1 MSVIRILPEAVS
13 NRIAA
18 GEVVERPASIVKE
31 LMENSLDAGAKRVSV
46 QIQRGG
52 RALVR
57 VIDDGC
63 GMDREDALLCLEAHA
78 TSKVRNTEDI
88 ENIRT
93 LGFRGE
99 ALPSIASVSRF
110 SMQTRTAD
118 QDVGSEVIADGG
130 DISQTGEAGCAPGTT
145 ITVRNLFYNM
155 PARRKFLRA
164 VRTEEQHIEEIV
176 LLLALA
182 HPEVAFQLSFDSRQV
197 IDVQSSTDLRTRATM
212 LLGSDTVDVM
222 LPVEHR
228 EFGIHVYGLL
238 ARPGLTRSSR
248 REQRVFVNGRP
259 VQAAPVY
266 LALRDAYHTMVG
278 KGRYP
283 PVVLF
288 ISLDPDQVDINVHPA
303 KREVRFFND
312 RLIAQVVGAAAR
324 RSLRSVLAPDTFS
337 AGPLPAAGPASMPM
351 PAAPPVATPQLP
363 MIPRAEPAASP
374 VPSAPPPPSPSS
386 IPAPMPP
393 MPITPQLS
401 PPAAPMAIPN
411 AANSANELDALR
423 VIGRL
428 GHSLLLAEGDNGL
441 VIIDQRA
448 AHERVMFERILHMA
462 RQKDGVSQG
471 LLIPLTLDLS
481 AADARTLRE
490 HQESLGGLGLEMEA
504 FGGNTFILTAV
515 PAHFPQ
521 DDLAGLL
528 RDILEDLR
536 ENGNSRRGD
545 ERQLARSACRAAVKA
560 RESLSDEE
568 VTQLLADLVETEMP
582 YSCPAGRPTMI
593 NISYRELERR
603 FGRKY

>member
-31 LMENSLDAGAKRVSV
+31 LLENSLDAGAKRVSV

-88 ENIRT
+88 DNIRT

-110 SMQTRTAD
+110 SMQTRPAD

-130 DISQTGEAGCAPGTT
+130 DISQVGEAGCAPGTT

-182 HPEVAFQLSFDSRQV
+182 HREVAFELTFDGRQV
-197 IDVQSSTDLRTRATM
+197 IDVHASADLRTRATM
-212 LLGSDTVDVM
+212 LLGSDTVEVM
-222 LPVEHR
+222 LLVEHR
-228 EFGIHVYGLL
+228 EFGISVHGLM

-266 LALRDAYHTMVG
+266 IALREAYHTMVG

-288 ISLDPDQVDINVHPA
+288 IELDPDQVDINVHPA

-312 RLIAQVVGAAAR
+312 RIIAQVVGAAAR
-324 RSLRSVLAPDTFS
+324 RALRSILAPDSFN
-337 AGPLPAAGPASMPM
+337 PGPAP
-351 PAAPPVATPQLP
+351 
-363 MIPRAEPAASP
+363 
-374 VPSAPPPPSPSS
+374 
-386 IPAPMPP
+386 
-393 MPITPQLS
+393 S
-401 PPAAPMAIPN
+401 PPAAPMPSAPMPATPPPPAPQPVTPSLPVAPPIPPPKAVTASLPPLPPPTPVALPASPPATPLAIP
-411 AANSANELDALR
+411 AAESADALDLR

-428 GHSLLLAEGDNGL
+428 GHSLVLAEADNGL

-448 AHERVMFERILHMA
+448 AHERVMFERILQMA
-462 RQKDGVSQG
+462 REKDGASQG

-490 HQESLGGLGLEMEA
+490 HSEALSGLGLEMEA
-504 FGGNTFILTAV
+504 FGGNTFILSAV

-521 DDLAGLL
+521 DDLPSLL
-528 RDILEDLR
+528 RDILENLR
-536 ENGNSRRGD
+536 QNATPRMRGD
-545 ERQLARSACRAAVKA
+545 ERQLARAACHAAVK
-560 RESLSDEE
+560 SHHNLSDEE
-568 VTQLLADLVETEMP
+568 VAQLLADLVKTEMP
-582 YSCPAGRPTMI
+582 YSCPAGRPTMT
-593 NISYRELERR
+593 NVSYRELERR

>member
-31 LMENSLDAGAKRVSV
+31 LVENSLDAGAKRVSV

-52 RALVR
+52 RTLVR

-63 GMDREDALLCLEAHA
+63 GMDPEDALLCLEAHA
-78 TSKVRNTEDI
+78 TSKVRKTEDI
-88 ENIRT
+88 DNIRT

-110 SMQTRTAD
+110 NLQTRPAD
-118 QDVGSEVIADGG
+118 RDVGSEVIADGG
-130 DISQTGEAGCAPGTT
+130 DISQVGETGCAPGTS
-145 ITVRNLFYNM
+145 ISVRNLFFNM

-182 HPEVAFQLSFDSRQV
+182 HRDVAFQLTFDNRQV
-197 IDVQSSTDLRTRATM
+197 IDVHASADLRTRATM
-212 LLGSDTVDVM
+212 LLGSDTVEVM
-222 LPVEHR
+222 LPVDHS
-228 EFGIHVYGLL
+228 EFGIHVHGLI

-288 ISLDPDQVDINVHPA
+288 IDLDPDQVDINVHPA

-312 RLIAQVVGAAAR
+312 RLIAQVVGSAAR
-324 RSLRSVLAPDTFS
+324 RALRAIIAPDNFD
-337 AGPLPAAGPASMPM
+337 AGPTPTPSPPAPRPAAAP
-351 PAAPPVATPQLP
+351 APPPVVAMPTPLP
-363 MIPRAEPAASP
+363 
-374 VPSAPPPPSPSS
+374 VAPPPPPPVTAALPPLPPPSPV
-386 IPAPMPP
+386 APSP
-393 MPITPQLS
+393 S
-401 PPAAPMAIPN
+401 PPATPLAIPT
-411 AANSANELDALR
+411 AESANELELR

-428 GHSLLLAEGDNGL
+428 GHSLLLAEADNGL

-462 RQKDGVSQG
+462 REKDGASQG

-490 HQESLGGLGLEMEA
+490 HKEALSGLGLEMDA
-504 FGGNTFILTAV
+504 FGGNTFILTSV

-521 DDLAGLL
+521 DNLGGLL
-528 RDILEDLR
+528 RDILENLR
-536 ENGNSRRGD
+536 DGNPSRRGD
-545 ERQLARSACRAAVKA
+545 ERQLAKAACRAAVKA
-560 RESLSDEE
+560 HHSLSDEE
-568 VTQLLADLVETEMP
+568 VTQLLADLVKTEMP

-593 NISYRELERR
+593 NVSYRELERR